1 MKQVE
6 AGTTGTQ
13 KHRVTRFR
21 HFMTGLNTVFHTVC
35 ILYRKAESIEVVMQF
50 PVICTE
56 IYKSTAFLLHEFF
69 DWCVVVALVFAS

>member
-13 KHRVTRFR
+13 KHCVTRFR

-35 ILYRKAESIEVVMQF
+35 ILYRKVKSIEVVMQL
-50 PVICTE
+50 PAIGTE

-69 DWCVVVALVFAS
+69 DRCVVVALVFAS